1 MGEPFYL
8 ETTMKKY
15 VIVAT
20 KGRASEV
27 GHLLDALLEQTC
39 LADGIYVIGSE
50 PADLAD
56 LNAHPIHLRTRVR
69 LLISATPGTTFQRN
83 RGIDALLKDQD
94 VESYDPS
101 DEAWFA
107 VFFDDDFRPA
117 RNWLDACAEVF
128 GSERRVVAVTGRL
141 LADGIKGPGL
151 TEEQAHAYLSGALPP
166 QAHWASGD
174 AQRAVSCVYGC
185 NMAFTDR
192 VIRTCRFDEALP
204 LYGWQED
211 QDFTGQA
218 ARLGKVV
225 YEPGCVGPS
234 AWLFADCQS
243 RVPDEETDHAHA
255 QGTRTDCSQPAVEC
269 ASQLRGTS
277 ACGLSRTVQGEPAG
291 VCRPAARHRSSSAG
305 AADRPVSGIERSHV
319 HAPT

>member
-50 PADLAD
+50 PADLAG

-225 YEPGCVGPS
+225 YEPGCVGVHLGSKHGRTSGRRLGYSQIANPVFLMKKRTMRTRKALALIARS
-234 AWLFADCQS
+234 LLSNALHSFGVHPLVDYRGRFKGNLLACADL
-243 RVPDEETDHAHA
+243 
-255 QGTRTDCSQPAVEC
+255 
-269 ASQLRGTS
+269 LRGIDHPQRV
-277 ACGLSRTVQGEPAG
+277 LQI
-291 VCRPAARHRSSSAG
+291 
-305 AADRPVSGIERSHV
+305 DR
-319 HAPT
+319 